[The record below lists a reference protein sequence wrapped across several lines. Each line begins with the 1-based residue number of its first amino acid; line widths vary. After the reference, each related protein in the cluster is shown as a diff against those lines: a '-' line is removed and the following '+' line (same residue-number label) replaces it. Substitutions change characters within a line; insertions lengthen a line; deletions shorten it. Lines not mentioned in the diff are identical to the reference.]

1 MLNQLIVKL
10 PDFLPSFIEKLNL
23 YMSVQKWSDVVETA
37 DRILGI
43 NSDCHLAIMVSLNIL
58 THFSNII

>member
-43 NSDCHLAIMVSLNIL
+43 NSEFPLAIMVC
-58 THFSNII
+58 